1 MSASLS
7 GKFPPFSSLYYRY
20 LYGDTPVTQQLS
32 DFPFDVPYLS
42 NHEIRQLQHAQQDFA
57 AKLWPVERV
66 DAYLG
71 KDMLKK
77 RAAASG
83 FLWERLTENPAM
95 TLAELKAWTEIERLD
110 GMLRGVPAWFRE
122 QHPHD
127 AETAWNVW
135 IAPRRA
141 EYEKRHQDVMKDIL
155 LMQKK

>member
-20 LYGDTPVTQQLS
+20 LYGDTPVTQQIS

-71 KDMLKK
+71 KNMLQK

-110 GMLRGVPAWFRE
+110 GMLRGIPAWFRE